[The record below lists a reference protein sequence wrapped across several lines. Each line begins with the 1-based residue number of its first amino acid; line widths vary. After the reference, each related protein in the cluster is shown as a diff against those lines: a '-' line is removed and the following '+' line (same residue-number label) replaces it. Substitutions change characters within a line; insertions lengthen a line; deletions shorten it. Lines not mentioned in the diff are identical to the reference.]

1 MVSYLQV
8 TFFLFLNVGKFV
20 IKQSLLLNVYTT
32 QFVFFQMHIVTISTY
47 ELSYASSCAH
57 MDGVGEQFSLL
68 SHWPLFPL
76 VSFIESDHSY

>member
-1 MVSYLQV
+1 
-8 TFFLFLNVGKFV
+8 
-20 IKQSLLLNVYTT
+20 
-32 QFVFFQMHIVTISTY
+32 MHIVTISTY

-76 VSFIESDHSY
+76 VSIIESEHSY